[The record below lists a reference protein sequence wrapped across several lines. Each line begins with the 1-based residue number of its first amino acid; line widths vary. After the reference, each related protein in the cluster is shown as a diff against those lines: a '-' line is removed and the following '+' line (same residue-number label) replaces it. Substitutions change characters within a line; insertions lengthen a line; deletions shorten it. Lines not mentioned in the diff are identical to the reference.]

1 MNVEL
6 WRGICR
12 RERGWVALYKASCG
26 GDRMLLA
33 FLEDVDAAWVHLL
46 NRLDLISPEGVSDGP
61 SLDGAT
67 KTAHEPT

>member
-1 MNVEL
+1 
-6 WRGICR
+6 
-12 RERGWVALYKASCG
+12 
-26 GDRMLLA
+26 MLLA